1 MDPAVVAAV
10 VGAGA
15 ALLGA
20 FVASLAT
27 RRVEVLRLRA
37 NLVEKAEDR
46 KLATLEGFLLA
57 VNAWLDWLSFM
68 EQEGWEGNLDELNA
82 RVRARDDAYRR
93 LVLLASDDLHDWLT
107 NVYNPVEYEL
117 KATYVRRLRYGQPLD
132 ERSRELRRSFSRLLR
147 EDLIVQFRPEVA
159 ALRDP
164 LHPASQRRWR

>member
-68 EQEGWEGNLDELNA
+68 EQEGWEGN
-82 RVRARDDAYRR
+82 
-93 LVLLASDDLHDWLT
+93 
-107 NVYNPVEYEL
+107 
-117 KATYVRRLRYGQPLD
+117 
-132 ERSRELRRSFSRLLR
+132 
-147 EDLIVQFRPEVA
+147 
-159 ALRDP
+159 
-164 LHPASQRRWR
+164 